1 MSKLPFAS
9 DYMEGAH
16 PKLLERLVETN
27 LLGTA
32 GYGTDEITC
41 AARQKVADA
50 CGCPDAEVYFLV
62 GGTQTNATV
71 IDGFLRGYEG
81 VVAADTG
88 HIALHEAGAIEFG
101 GHKVLTV
108 PHTLGKIDPAV
119 LEQYLADHAAD
130 GNYDHMVIPGMLY
143 ISQPTEFGT
152 LYTKAEMQAL
162 RAVCDKYHLPFYV
175 DGARL
180 AYALSTPSNDV
191 TLQDLAQLCDAFYI
205 GGTKCGA
212 MIGEAVVFPQKG
224 RIPHFFTTIKQH
236 GALLAKGRI
245 LGIQFDA
252 LFTDDLYLHLGD
264 YAIQAADEIRA
275 ALDTK
280 GRRQQ
285 FVAPTNQ
292 IFVIIDN
299 AELEQFGEQVAY
311 SFWEKYDDT
320 HTVVRL
326 ATSWATTP
334 ENVAR
339 LIQIL

>member
-16 PKLLERLVETN
+16 PNIIRALTETN
-27 LLGTA
+27 LMGTA

-41 AARQKVADA
+41 EARRKVAKA
-50 CGCPDAEVYFLV
+50 CGCPDADVFFLI

-71 IDGFLRGYEG
+71 IDGFLQGYEG
-81 VVAADTG
+81 VIAADTG

-108 PHTLGKIDPAV
+108 PHTLGKIEPDV
-119 LEQYLADHAAD
+119 LRSYLADHAAD

-152 LYTKAEMQAL
+152 LYSLKELQKL
-162 RAVCDKYHLPFYV
+162 RSICDDYHLSFYL

-191 TLQDLAQLCDAFYI
+191 TIRDIARLCDVFYI

-212 MIGEAVVFPQKG
+212 MIGEAVVIPQKG

-245 LGIQFDA
+245 LGIQFDT
-252 LFTDDLYLHLGD
+252 LFTDDLYFHLGD
-264 YAIQAADEIRA
+264 YAIKAADEIRA
-275 ALDTK
+275 AIDKK

-292 IFVIIDN
+292 IFLIIDN
-299 AELEQFGEQVAY
+299 EELKTFGEKVAY
-311 SFWEKYDDT
+311 SFWEKYDET
-320 HTVVRL
+320 HTVLRL

-334 ENVAR
+334 ENVQK
-339 LIQIL
+339 LIDLL